1 MPSALPGAMI
11 GPSSEEG
18 PMKVADLMTGDVV
31 TATPEMPLKAAARL
45 LAKRGVSGMP
55 VIDDERHVLGV
66 LSEADVLAKEVD
78 GRRQS
83 NVLLRFLEGP
93 PADDRFDALTV
104 GEAMTA
110 PAIVIDPQRPVT
122 EVATLL
128 LAEGV
133 NRLPVVADGVLVGIV
148 TRADLV
154 RAFARDDEAIRDEI
168 IRTAR
173 DDLWVDPTRLDVRV
187 TDGVVQLGGEL
198 DSPDEA
204 RVVATFARRV
214 PGVVEVVSSVTARG

>member
-1 MPSALPGAMI
+1 MR
-11 GPSSEEG
+11 
-18 PMKVADLMTGDVV
+18 VADLMTRDVV
-31 TATPEMPLKAAARL
+31 TATPEMQLKAAARQ
-45 LAKRGVSGMP
+45 LAERGVSGMP
-55 VIDDERHVLGV
+55 VVDGERRVLGV
-66 LSEADVLAKEVD
+66 LSEADVLAKEID

-93 PADDRFDALTV
+93 PVDDRFDALTV

-128 LAEGV
+128 LAEGI
-133 NRLPVVADGVLVGIV
+133 NRLPVVEDGVLVGIV

-154 RAFARDDEAIRDEI
+154 RAFARDDETIRDEI

-173 DDLWVDPTRLDVRV
+173 DDLWIDPTRLGIDVQ
-187 TDGVVQLGGEL
+187 DGVVRLDGVL
-198 DSPDEA
+198 DSPEEA

-214 PGVVEVVSSVTARG
+214 PGVVEVVSTVTTRG

>member
-1 MPSALPGAMI
+1 
-11 GPSSEEG
+11 
-18 PMKVADLMTGDVV
+18 MKVADLMTGDVV
-31 TATPEMPLKAAARL
+31 TATPEMPLKAAARQ
-45 LAKRGVSGMP
+45 LAERGVSGMP
-55 VIDDERHVLGV
+55 VVDEERHVLGV

-110 PAIVIDPQRPVT
+110 PAIVIDPRRPVT

-128 LAEGV
+128 LAEGI
-133 NRLPVVADGVLVGIV
+133 NRLPVVEDGVLVGIV

-168 IRTAR
+168 IRTAK
-173 DDLWVDPTRLDVRV
+173 DDLWIDPTRLGVDVK
-187 TDGVVQLGGEL
+187 DGVVRLDGTL
-198 DSPDEA
+198 DSPEEA

-214 PGVVEVVSSVTARG
+214 PGVVEVVSTVTTRALTDPAPAGAG